1 MTGRKRVLSCVDS
14 DPCLTFTTAR
24 NPQDPDKVAV
34 PKNVPPTSLYVVT
47 AILLLLI
54 KSLSCYTRLART
66 SLQTFTLYLG
76 TLGRVI

>member
-24 NPQDPDKVAV
+24 NPQDPDKVTV
-34 PKNVPPTSLYVVT
+34 SKNVPPASLYVVT

-54 KSLSCYTRLART
+54 
-66 SLQTFTLYLG
+66 
-76 TLGRVI
+76 